1 MRAETMTQVASPS
14 LFERRGISLAILG
27 LAVVISVTHIWM
39 NSFGNVSTL
48 FQNGFHYAGFAL
60 MCALVT
66 PVSKADWANS
76 SAVRTLDIFFG
87 IAVACAALYVV
98 LAETAVY
105 DRGVRLIW
113 SDWVAAGLCILGALE
128 FTRRT
133 TGWIIPF
140 LIVAALTYIAFWG
153 QYVPGVFRFAGLSLE
168 TITFRAMYGDDAM
181 FGTIARISSTFVF
194 MFILFG
200 AFLLKSGAGDFIVD
214 ISRVVAGRFIGGP
227 GFVAVL
233 ASGLTGTIS
242 GSAVANTASTGVITI
257 PLMKRAGFPKHF
269 AGAVEA
275 ASSTG
280 GQLMPPIMG
289 AGAFVM
295 ASFTQIPYTTIVTVS
310 ILPAILYFATVGFF
324 VRIEAKRSNA
334 TALADEEGPGLW
346 QVFKSGGPSFILPV
360 GLLIGLLV
368 IGYTPTYAAGFAILT
383 CIGAS
388 WLTPNRMGPTRIIE
402 ALELGAR
409 NMIMT
414 GVLLCAVGLIVNV
427 ITTAG
432 IGNTFSLMISQ
443 WSDGSLIIAMLL
455 VALASLVLGMGL
467 PVTAAYIV
475 LGTLSAP
482 ALNQLILQDQLL
494 EMIAAGTLPD
504 AAKPIFMLAIPDQI
518 AALSAPMSMAE
529 ARDIIAAVPPES
541 LTLVTGQA
549 FDPAALALALLSAH
563 MIIFWLS
570 QDSNVTPPV
579 CLAAFTAAAIA
590 ESPPMK
596 TGIAAWKVAKGLYFV
611 PLLFAYT
618 PILSGN
624 WPQMLE
630 IFAFALPGLWAVSAA
645 IQGHWENPLNPI
657 ERIAVLTV
665 GAVLM
670 WPIGGLIHLVALAV
684 FVALFVWNVRKGQR
698 PKRSISST
706 Q

>member
-1 MRAETMTQVASPS
+1 MRAETMTQNASPS
-14 LFERRGISLAILG
+14 LLERRGIELVILFLG
-27 LAVVISVTHIWM
+27 VIIAVAHIWM

-48 FQNGFHYAGFAL
+48 FQNGFHFAGFAL
-60 MCALVT
+60 LCALVT
-66 PVSKADWANS
+66 PVTTAAWAKNLT
-76 SAVRTLDIFFG
+76 VRMLDIAFG
-87 IAVACAALYVV
+87 IAVAAAALYVV
-98 LAETAVY
+98 LGESAVY

-113 SDWVAAGLCILGALE
+113 TDWLAAGLCILGALE

-133 TGWIIPF
+133 TGLIIPF
-140 LIVAALTYIAFWG
+140 LILAALTYVAFWG

-200 AFLLKSGAGDFIVD
+200 AFLLKSGAGDFIVN
-214 ISRVVAGRFIGGP
+214 ISRVVAGRFVGGP
-227 GFVAVL
+227 GFVAVM

-269 AGAVEA
+269 AGGVEA

-334 TALADEEGPGLW
+334 IALANEDGPGLW
-346 QVFKSGGPSFILPV
+346 EVFKSGGPSFIIPV

-368 IGYTPTYAAGFAILT
+368 YGYTPTYAAGYAILT
-383 CIGAS
+383 CIAAS
-388 WLTPNRMGPTRIIE
+388 WLTPNRMGLQQIIE

-432 IGNTFSLMISQ
+432 IGNTFSLMIST
-443 WSDGSLIIAMLL
+443 WSNGSLIIALVL

-482 ALNQLILQDQLL
+482 ALNQLILQGQLVDL
-494 EMIAAGTLPD
+494 IAAGQLPES
-504 AAKPIFMLAIPDQI
+504 AKAVFMLAVPDQI
-518 AALSAPMSMAE
+518 AALSAPMSVAQ
-529 ARDIIAAVPPES
+529 AREIIATVPPES

-549 FDPAALALALLSAH
+549 FDASTIALSLLSAH

-618 PILSGN
+618 PLLSGN
-624 WPQMLE
+624 WPEMLQ
-630 IFAFALPGLWAVSAA
+630 IFAFALPGLWAVAAA
-645 IQGHWENPLNPI
+645 IQGHWENQMNPI
-657 ERIAVLTV
+657 ERLLVLAT
-665 GAVLM
+665 GATLM
-670 WPIGGLIHLVALAV
+670 WPIGGMVHVIALAF
-684 FVALFVWNVRKGQR
+684 FVVLFVWNIKK
-698 PKRSISST
+698 PTAAT